1 MASKGLA
8 LEIVTIERKV
18 WEDDGLEMVILPGSE
33 GELGILP
40 KHTPLLTALQP
51 GVIVIRKDGNE
62 ELFAV
67 GGGFA
72 EVRPDKVTVLAQS
85 AEHSEEIDAER
96 AEVARQQAADLLESA
111 PEAGPSL
118 AAMQQALM
126 RSQVRLKVIRRRRGR
141 GTPSREGGV

>member
-1 MASKGLA
+1 MARPTLA
-8 LEIVTIERKV
+8 LDIVSIERKV
-18 WEDDGLEMVILPGSE
+18 WEDEGLEMVLLPGSE

-72 EVRPDKVTVLAQS
+72 DVRPNKVTVLARS
-85 AEHSEEIDAER
+85 AEYAEEIDVER
-96 AEVARQQAADLLESA
+96 AEAARERALKLLEEGP
-111 PEAGPSL
+111 PEEGPSV
-118 AAMQQALM
+118 AAMRQALM
-126 RSQVRLKVIRRRRGR
+126 RSQVRLKVARRRHRGA
-141 GTPSREGGV
+141 GVPSRE